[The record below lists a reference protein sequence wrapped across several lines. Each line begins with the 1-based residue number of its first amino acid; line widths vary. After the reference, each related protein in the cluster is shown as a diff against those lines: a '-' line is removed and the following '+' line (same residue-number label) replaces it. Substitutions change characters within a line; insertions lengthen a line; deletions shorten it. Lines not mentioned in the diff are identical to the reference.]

1 MVCAVTATLTACG
14 GGGSD
19 SSTATTTAT
28 ATTPTTTTTTTAAV
42 VTAEGLYVGSTS
54 TGRTATGL
62 VLDDGTF
69 YVIYSA
75 QNNPLLIAGAVV
87 GTGTS
92 SNGSFSSTSAKDINL
107 EGLGL
112 LSGSLSASY
121 TQQKSLN
128 GSVSY
133 PSLNQT
139 VTFTGAYDSAFQ
151 TTPTLA
157 AVAGTY
163 TGRVGHPRGN
173 EAASVM
179 VSSTGAISGRGSSGC
194 LVSGSLTP
202 RSKGNVYTT
211 SVTFGGSPCLLPN
224 TTLTGA
230 SYFDAATKRLYAVGM
245 TSVRDNGMIFAGAKP

>member
-1 MVCAVTATLTACG
+1 MQKFMMACAVASTLSACG
-14 GGGSD
+14 GGGGGD
-19 SSTATTTAT
+19 SSGAVTP
-28 ATTPTTTTTTTAAV
+28 PTTTTTATV
-42 VTAEGLYVGSTS
+42 VTAEGLYVGSS
-54 TGRTATGL
+54 SSGRTTTGL
-62 VLDDGTF
+62 VLDDGTY
-69 YVIYSA
+69 YVIYSV
-75 QNNPLLIAGAVV
+75 QNNSSVIAGAVV

-128 GSVSY
+128 GSISY
-133 PSLNQT
+133 PSNQT

-151 TTPTLA
+151 TTPTLT

-173 EAASVM
+173 EAASVT
-179 VSSTGAISGRGSSGC
+179 VSSSGAMSGRGSSGC
-194 LVSGSLTP
+194 VVNGSLTP
-202 RSKGNVYTT
+202 RAKGNVYTT
-211 SVTFGGSPCLLPN
+211 TVTFGGSPCLLPN

-245 TSVRDNGMIFAGAKP
+245 TSARDNGIIFAGAKP

>member
-1 MVCAVTATLTACG
+1 MVCAITATLAACG

-19 SSTATTTAT
+19 SSTTTTTAT
-28 ATTPTTTTTTTAAV
+28 ATTPTTATAAV

-54 TGRTATGL
+54 TGRTTTGI
-62 VLDDGTF
+62 VLDDGTY

-75 QNNPLLIAGAVV
+75 QNNPSLIAGAVV

-92 SNGSFSSTSAKDINL
+92 SNGSFSSTSARDINL

-128 GSVSY
+128 GSINY

-173 EAASVM
+173 EAASVT
-179 VSSTGAISGRGSSGC
+179 VSSMGAISGRGASGC
-194 LVSGSLTP
+194 VVSGSLTP
-202 RSKGNVYTT
+202 RAKGNVYTT

-224 TTLTGA
+224 ATLTGA

-245 TSVRDNGMIFAGAKP
+245 TSARDNGMIFAGAKP